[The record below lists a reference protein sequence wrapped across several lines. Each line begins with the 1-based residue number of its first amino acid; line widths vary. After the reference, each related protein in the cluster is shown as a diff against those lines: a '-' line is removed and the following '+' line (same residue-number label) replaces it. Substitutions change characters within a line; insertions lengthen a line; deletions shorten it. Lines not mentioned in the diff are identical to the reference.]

1 MLSHV
6 CTYELSASFPNPTFL
21 TVSLFVNDVSAEC
34 LLHICPAHS
43 SRDLRSAAVTSLLLI
58 LFSNLELIVF
68 KTVLFCLGGI
78 TMFQIVS
85 YFQMAGIKLGLLSP
99 VLLFSTLESPS

>member
-1 MLSHV
+1 MLPVASLPLAGIAEHFPFFGESGTQSSVSMLSHV

-43 SRDLRSAAVTSLLLI
+43 SRDLRSAAVTSLLLFI
-58 LFSNLELIVF
+58 L
-68 KTVLFCLGGI
+68 
-78 TMFQIVS
+78 
-85 YFQMAGIKLGLLSP
+85 
-99 VLLFSTLESPS
+99 